1 MDFQTKLTAFAIV
14 VATSLM
20 WLLAGFSVGGVA
32 GALERAITLIRTS
45 DTFRRVK
52 SAVRARTLQLARHRP

>member
-1 MDFQTKLTAFAIV
+1 MDFQTKLTAFALV
-14 VATSLM
+14 AATSLM

-45 DTFRRVK
+45 DTFRRLK
-52 SAVRARTLQLARHRP
+52 SAVLARTLLLAGDRS